1 MILVIET
8 TSELI
13 CILSIVSEI
22 GSSPYSNV
30 EKVVNCK
37 ENGDNHDGWTSA
49 KHLEKQNTKAQ
60 DESIS

>member
-8 TSELI
+8 TRELI

-22 GSSPYSNV
+22 GSSPHSNV

-37 ENGDNHDGWTSA
+37 KNGDNHDG
-49 KHLEKQNTKAQ
+49 
-60 DESIS
+60 